1 MATDPSP
8 HPDYRNRPTG
18 QGELAARGA
27 VTTDRSGGTLVN
39 EAGQVAGITTAIAS
53 TGGGYIGR
61 QSGSIGVG
69 FAIPVNTT
77 RALSPRSS

>member
-1 MATDPSP
+1 MP
-8 HPDYRNRPTG
+8 
-18 QGELAARGA
+18 
-27 VTTDRSGGTLVN
+27 TDRSGGTLVN

-61 QSGSIGVG
+61 QAGSIGVG
-69 FAIPVNTT
+69 FAIPVNAA